1 MNRILMT
8 ASMLL
13 MSALMLVSCDKT
25 GGDDTSMD
33 AELFV
38 TLDKNV
44 IQSNGVDYATL
55 KAVLD
60 GKDVTSSAIFYL
72 VSGDSLTPITGNF
85 FSTDEEGEYS
95 FRASYQ
101 TFEVKAEDAVVLT
114 AIDVAIPV
122 AVEDPNP
129 SNTSFVHRSFL
140 NQYTGT
146 GCGYCPGMIRAI
158 KEAFKDEE
166 TKNMAVLAAV
176 HSYGAGDPAYIPG
189 PRASNYPYL
198 EIDMASGFTYDM
210 DPYAKGGLLKNELQ
224 ERTSKPA
231 KVGISANPSF
241 VDNLLVVRVAV
252 KAAEAGSY
260 RLGVWFLQ
268 DNVYGQQTDNL
279 GIVSGDSSFNY
290 HNNCVRLAD
299 SRNGNNYAGYP
310 IGTLKAGETAER
322 TFVLTVDATDWK
334 LRDMNNLHFA
344 AFVTE
349 QSGRGFNVLNVVDCK
364 YNEPTPYE
372 YK

>member
-1 MNRILMT
+1 MT

-13 MSALMLVSCDKT
+13 MSALMLVSCDKA
-25 GGDDTSMD
+25 GDDTSMD
-33 AELFV
+33 AGFFV

-44 IQSNGVDYATL
+44 IQSNGQDYATL
-55 KAVLD
+55 KATLD
-60 GKDVTSSAIFYL
+60 GKDVTSGTTFYL
-72 VSGDSLTPITGNF
+72 ASGNSLTPIDGNV
-85 FSTDEEGEYS
+85 FSTDKEGKYS

-101 TFEVKAEDAVVLT
+101 TFSVAADDAVLLT
-114 AIDVAIPV
+114 AINVAIPTAV
-122 AVEDPNP
+122 ADPQP

-166 TKNMAVLAAV
+166 TKSMAVLAAV

-189 PRASNYPYL
+189 PRASSYPYL
-198 EIDMASGFTYDM
+198 DIDMSAGFTYDL
-210 DPYAKGGLLKNELQ
+210 DPYATGGVLKRALQ
-224 ERTSKPA
+224 ERTSAAA
-231 KVGISANPSF
+231 KVGISANPSY
-241 VDNLLVVRVAV
+241 VDGVLVVRVAV
-252 KAAEAGSY
+252 KAAVAGSY

-279 GIVSGDSSFNY
+279 GIVAGDSSFNY

-299 SRNGNNYAGYP
+299 SRYGNNYAGYP
-310 IGTLKAGETAER
+310 IETLKAGETAER
-322 TFVLTVDATDWK
+322 TFVLNMDAADWK
-334 LRDMNNLHFA
+334 LKDMNNLHFA

-349 QSGRGFNVLNVVDCK
+349 QSGKGFKVVNVVDCK

-372 YK
+372 YKPITSKF

>member
-13 MSALMLVSCDKT
+13 MSALMLVSCEKA
-25 GGDDTSMD
+25 GDDTSMD
-33 AELFV
+33 AGFFV

-44 IQSNGVDYATL
+44 IQSNGQDCATL
-55 KAVLD
+55 KATLD
-60 GKDVTSSAIFYL
+60 GKDVTSGATFYL
-72 VSGDSLTPITGNF
+72 ASGNTLTPISGNV
-85 FSTDEEGEYS
+85 FSTDKEGEYS

-101 TFEVKAEDAVVLT
+101 TFSVSADDAVLLT
-114 AIDVAIPV
+114 AINVAIPAA
-122 AVEDPNP
+122 AVDPKP
-129 SNTSFVHRSFL
+129 ANTTFVHRSFL

-158 KEAFKDEE
+158 KEALKDEE

-189 PRASNYPYL
+189 PRASSYPYL
-198 EIDMASGFTYDM
+198 DIDMSAGFTYDL
-210 DPYAKGGLLKNELQ
+210 DPDGTGGVLKRALQ
-224 ERTSKPA
+224 ERTSVPA
-231 KVGISANPSF
+231 KVGISANPTYE
-241 VDNLLVVRVAV
+241 DGLLVVRVAV
-252 KAAEAGSY
+252 KAAEAGTY
-260 RLGVWFLQ
+260 NLGVWFLQ
-268 DNVYGQQTDNL
+268 DRVYGQQTDNL
-279 GIVSGDSSFNY
+279 GIVAGDSSFSY
-290 HNNCVRLAD
+290 HDNCVRLAD

-310 IGTLKAGETAER
+310 IGTLKAGETVER
-322 TFVLTVDATDWK
+322 TFVLTVDATEWK
-334 LRDMNNLHFA
+334 LKDMNNLHFA

-349 QSGRGFNVLNVVDCK
+349 KVGRGFNVLNVVDCK

>member
-13 MSALMLVSCDKT
+13 MSALMLVSCEKT
-25 GGDDTSMD
+25 GGDETSMD
-33 AELFV
+33 AGFFV

-44 IQSNGVDYATL
+44 IQSNGEDAVTL
-55 KAVLD
+55 KATLD
-60 GKDVTSSAIFYL
+60 GKDVSADATFYL
-72 VSGDSLTPITGNF
+72 VSGKNLTPMTSNIFT
-85 FSTDEEGEYS
+85 TDKVGTYS
-95 FRASYQ
+95 FRASYL
-101 TFEVKAEDAVVLT
+101 TFSTEEPVSVT
-114 AIDVAIPV
+114 AINVVIPSAVA
-122 AVEDPNP
+122 DPQP
-129 SNTSFVHRSFL
+129 SKTSFVHRSFL

-158 KEAFKDEE
+158 KKAFEDEE
-166 TKNMAVLAAV
+166 TRNMAVLAAV

-189 PRASNYPYL
+189 PRASSYPYL
-198 EIDMASGFTYDM
+198 DIDMSAGFTYDM
-210 DPYAKGGLLKNELQ
+210 DPMATGGILKRALQ

-252 KAAEAGSY
+252 KAAEAGTY
-260 RLGVWFLQ
+260 NLGVWFLQ

-279 GIVSGDSSFNY
+279 GIVAGDNSFNY

-310 IGTLKAGETAER
+310 VGTLKAGETVER
-322 TFVLTVDATDWK
+322 TFVLTVDAADWK
-334 LRDMNNLHFA
+334 LKDMNNLHFA

-349 QSGRGFNVLNVVDCK
+349 QSGKGYNVLNVVDCK
-364 YNEPTPYE
+364 YNEPTPFE